1 MAVLLAELP
10 ELGRLDRRR
19 IAALVGGAP
28 MNHDSGKLRGH
39 RAIMGGRADV
49 RCTLYMATLSA
60 VRYNV
65 VVKAFYQRLVA
76 LGKRKKVALVACMR
90 KMLTILNT
98 MAKRLTCWNPE
109 VQA

>member
-1 MAVLLAELP
+1 MRATL
-10 ELGRLDRRR
+10 RRGLVGQ
-19 IAALVGGAP
+19 ASQAHCALALVAP

-90 KMLTILNT
+90 K
-98 MAKRLTCWNPE
+98 C
-109 VQA
+109 